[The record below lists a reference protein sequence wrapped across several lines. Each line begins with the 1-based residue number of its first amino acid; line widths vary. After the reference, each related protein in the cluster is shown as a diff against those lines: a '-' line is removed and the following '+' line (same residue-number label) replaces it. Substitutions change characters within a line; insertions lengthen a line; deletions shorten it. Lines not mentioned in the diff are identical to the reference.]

1 MKKEENSLLIFSQNG
16 DAYLKLI
23 RQQRLPG
30 LADISV
36 SATAL
41 EALEQ
46 CGNCNIIFGEPHR
59 ISQLLPHADKLE
71 WVQSTW
77 AGVTPLLAE
86 GCRRDY
92 LLTGVKGIFG
102 PMMSEYVFCYM
113 LMHERKAWQRYRSG
127 LRKKWDET
135 RPGMLKG
142 KRVGIMG
149 VGSIGAHIAKTA
161 KHFGM
166 QTSGYTRNDE
176 SCQFID
182 GYFHGDQL
190 MAFVSDLD
198 YLVCVLPNVSGTDGL
213 IDAPLLKAMKKNAV
227 LINVGRGNVI
237 DEAAL
242 AMALTKGQIAG
253 AVLDVFNEEPL
264 PPDHP
269 FWTAPNLIVTAHTAA
284 LSFPEDIV
292 PVFVENYRNFISGK
306 PLDYV
311 IDFERGY

>member
-1 MKKEENSLLIFSQNG
+1 MSKTV
-16 DAYLKLI
+16 
-23 RQQRLPG
+23 P
-30 LADISV
+30 
-36 SATAL
+36 
-41 EALEQ
+41 EALKACE
-46 CGNCNIIFGEPHR
+46 NAHIIFGEPHLV
-59 ISQLLPHADKLE
+59 SHLLSHAGRLQ

-127 LRKKWDET
+127 LRKKWDKT

-149 VGSIGAHIAKTA
+149 VGSIGAHIAQTA
-161 KHFGM
+161 KHFAM

-182 GYFHGDQL
+182 RYFHGDQL

-213 IDAPLLKAMKKNAV
+213 VDAPLLKAMKKNAV

-242 AMALTKGQIAG
+242 VRSLSEGQIAG

-284 LSFPEDIV
+284 LSFPEDIA
-292 PVFVENYRNFISGK
+292 PIFIENYRNFISGK
-306 PLDYV
+306 PLNYV